1 MLDVPATELGRRIGE
16 RVREVFPDAELG
28 LLVARLAAAA
38 GPDLVALVFFGS
50 RKSGARTDPWSAYD
64 LFVVVEAHRPF
75 FEALQAA
82 GLCRRSPALMAAVSS
97 VLPPSQVSVC
107 LEGQGPLPLRAKC
120 SVLTLGQLRRETG
133 PQRRDHFCVA
143 RLFQPTQLMQSRDAR
158 ASELVLDAI
167 ENAHRATFEWAR
179 PGLAGVF
186 DAESYTRRLL
196 QLSMGS
202 EIRPETGDRAAQ
214 LWDAQREYHRA
225 VYPALLDELADRG
238 QLRRVA
244 GGFELAHPATRLERL
259 RGWAYFRWS
268 LLRATLRWAKH
279 VVTFEDWLDYL
290 VHKVERHREGPPLE
304 LSARERRHPLV
315 FLWPRLLRFLR
326 EKRRAAR

>member
-1 MLDVPATELGRRIGE
+1 MRDTPTELRRRIGE
-16 RVREVFPDAELG
+16 RVDQGALAGQVG
-28 LLVARLAAAA
+28 LLVARLTAAA
-38 GPDLVALVFFGS
+38 GPSLVALVFFGS
-50 RKSGARTDPWSAYD
+50 RTSGARTDPWSADD
-64 LFVVVEAHRPF
+64 LFVVVPAHRPF

-82 GLCRRSPALMAAVSS
+82 DLCRRSPALMTAASS
-97 VLPPSQVSVC
+97 VLPPSQVSVR
-107 LEGQGPLPLRAKC
+107 LEGHGPLPLRAKC
-120 SVLTLGQLRRETG
+120 AVLTADQLTRETG
-133 PQRRDHFCVA
+133 PRRRDHFCVA
-143 RLFQPTQLMQSRDAR
+143 RLFQPTQVMQSRDAQ

-179 PGLAGVF
+179 PALAGVF

-214 LWDAQREYHRA
+214 LWEAQRDYHRA

-238 QLRRVA
+238 ELRRVE
-244 GGFELAHPATRLERL
+244 GGFELARPVTRLERL
-259 RGWAYFRWS
+259 RTWVYFRRS
-268 LLRATLRWAKH
+268 LVRATLRWAKH

-304 LSARERRHPLV
+304 LSAREHRFPLI

-326 EKRRAAR
+326 EKRRGAR